1 MKHRFVLTVGTLAL
15 ALSVAGTAQA
25 QHKRCDTKALE
36 GSWAYTETGTIVLP
50 TTPPTPAPTVAV
62 GRYTFDRD
70 GTLTAIQ
77 WASTLM
83 NPPGVYG
90 TKTGTYTLNEDCTFT
105 MEINGYDALGNLVRY
120 SEWQIVLADNGREMR
135 GISLK
140 LFFSP
145 NPPTPPWVD
154 LKPVL
159 TKTGTPTRD
168 KGQGR

>member
-1 MKHRFVLTVGTLAL
+1 M
-15 ALSVAGTAQA
+15 
-25 QHKRCDTKALE
+25 
-36 GSWAYTETGTIVLP
+36 
-50 TTPPTPAPTVAV
+50 AV

-105 MEINGYDALGNLVRY
+105 MEINGYDASGSWVRD
-120 SEWQIVLADNGREMR
+120 SEWRIVLADNGKEMR

-140 LFFSP
+140 LFFFHP
-145 NPPTPPWVD
+145 VAGLWLD

-159 TKTGTPTRD
+159 TMTGTPTRD
-168 KGQGR
+168 KGEGR